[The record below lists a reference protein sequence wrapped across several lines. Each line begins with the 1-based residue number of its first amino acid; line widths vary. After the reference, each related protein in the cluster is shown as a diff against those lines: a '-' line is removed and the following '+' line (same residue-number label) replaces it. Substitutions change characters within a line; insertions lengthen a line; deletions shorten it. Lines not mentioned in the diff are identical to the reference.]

1 MWKRLFPTRWLRITS
16 WTMAALAWATTGL
29 IAQNASQAP
38 EPVQSLP
45 LPDPVVVPVVTTV
58 PAPLPAA
65 PDGGLVILRY
75 TPVPPPPPQEIV
87 RTVVVGRAA
96 PSSQAPTVSSAAS

>member
-1 MWKRLFPTRWLRITS
+1 MWKRLPPTRWFRISS

-38 EPVQSLP
+38 EPVQPLL
-45 LPDPVVVPVVTTV
+45 LPDPVVAPVVTSV

-65 PDGGLVILRY
+65 PDDGLVILRY

-87 RTVVVGRAA
+87 RTVVVGRAS
-96 PSSQAPTVSSAAS
+96 PQAPTVSSAAS